1 MSDVRNTESIFVPFC
16 IGLSALVLWI
26 GFQTVQLSQERSA
39 LSAASGNQAIVLG
52 NAKKMRVQLDS
63 IAAET
68 AKLAQAGNQNAAQI
82 VEALKQRGVTIDASK
97 AAAVSPK

>member
-1 MSDVRNTESIFVPFC
+1 MSENKTESIFLPSC
-16 IGLSALVLWI
+16 IGLCALVLWF
-26 GFQTVQLSQERSA
+26 GFQTAQLSQERTTLGA
-39 LSAASGNQAIVLG
+39 LAGNQATVLG
-52 NAKKMRVQLDS
+52 NAKKMRAQLDA

-97 AAAVSPK
+97 APATAPK